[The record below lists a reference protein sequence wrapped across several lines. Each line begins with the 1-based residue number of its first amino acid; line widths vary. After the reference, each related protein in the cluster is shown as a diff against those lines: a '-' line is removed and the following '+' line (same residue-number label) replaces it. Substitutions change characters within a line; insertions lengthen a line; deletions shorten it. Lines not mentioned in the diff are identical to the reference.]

1 MDKQHML
8 SKITTRE
15 KEVVKL
21 LAQGLTTNQ
30 IGQRLDISPTTV
42 ITHRKNLRIKLNCRN
57 CPEIIFKA
65 SQLGLL

>member
-1 MDKQHML
+1 ML